1 MALNWKAVL
10 EMAAAI
16 ASISGA
22 VLSIF
27 GLVYSYRAAKRAQA
41 ATDAAREAREAVR
54 RSNAGEELR
63 GLSEMAKE
71 LLRSTQGRQFE
82 AAKLRSTD
90 LLAGVAQA
98 RHRWKMF
105 FLDDSPE
112 RIDKVTRKLD
122 QISQAVSAAT
132 IAADPELTEKVL
144 KSCHEVVVLLADESG
159 KLLKQLEGSSQ

>member
-1 MALNWKAVL
+1 MALNWKSAL
-10 EMAAAI
+10 EIAAAV
-16 ASISGA
+16 ASIVGGI
-22 VLSIF
+22 LSFF
-27 GLVYSYRAAKRAQA
+27 GLVYSFRAAKRAQA
-41 ATDAAREAREAVR
+41 ATQAAREAREAVR

-71 LLRSTQGRQFE
+71 LLRSAQSRQFE

-112 RIDKVTRKLD
+112 RIDKVARKLD
-122 QISQAVSAAT
+122 QISQAVSAPA
-132 IAADPELTEKVL
+132 IAGDLQLTEKVL
-144 KSCHEVVVLLADESG
+144 KSCHDVVVLLADESG
-159 KLLKQLEGSSQ
+159 KLLKQMEGSAR

>member
-1 MALNWKAVL
+1 
-10 EMAAAI
+10 MAAAI
-16 ASISGA
+16 ASIAGC

-63 GLSEMAKE
+63 ALSEMAKE
-71 LLRSTQGRQFE
+71 LLRSVQGGHFE

-98 RHRWKMF
+98 RHRWIMF
-105 FLDDSPE
+105 LLDDSPE
-112 RIDKVTRKLD
+112 RVDKVTRKLN
-122 QISQAVSAAT
+122 QISRAVSAPAV
-132 IAADPELTEKVL
+132 AANLELSGNVL

-159 KLLKQLEGSSQ
+159 KLLKQMEGNVR